1 MSVNLF
7 VDASHAG
14 EKLTYLSHTEILIY
28 VNNTLLEWLSKRQKT
43 VKNSTFGDK
52 LIAARTS
59 MEKVKSLL
67 QSCYGLVLL
76 LIVQPTCSAKNKSV
90 VKSTSRAEITLSN
103 KHQLIYCHSVRNSI
117 SAGWMRVLKE
127 PGGANMVEMFTKQ
140 LPIKR
145 REDILNS
152 IYSCDDKSFRDKN

>member
-1 MSVNLF
+1 
-7 VDASHAG
+7 
-14 EKLTYLSHTEILIY
+14 
-28 VNNTLLEWLSKRQKT
+28 
-43 VKNSTFGDK
+43 
-52 LIAARTS
+52 

-76 LIVQPTCSAKNKSV
+76 LIVQPTCSAKNESV

-117 SAGWMRVLKE
+117 SSGWMRVLKE

-140 LPIKR
+140 LPIQR

-152 IYSCDDKSFRDKN
+152 IYSCDGKSFRDKN